1 MEKSSGLYLLVYDFY
16 EARIRFGF
24 YRYGDCLPS
33 ISHICGTF
41 HLGRATVRAALALLE
56 TDGYIENRERR
67 AARVVY
73 QADHGRYAENA
84 WDYYMPRK
92 DGLGEMREAGRLL
105 IQPLWEAGA
114 RRWGRNRWEF
124 YCRNLSGI
132 LPGDPPP
139 SMELHLLALME
150 LDNQLFLNLY
160 WEVPVSYTHL
170 TLPTKWIV

>member
-33 ISHICGTF
+33 ISHICDTF

-56 TDGYIENRERR
+56 TDGYIDNRERR

-73 QADHGRYAENA
+73 EADHGRYAENA

-105 IQPLWEAGA
+105 IRPLWEAGA
-114 RRWGRNRWEF
+114 RRWDRNRWEF
-124 YCRNLSGI
+124 YLSLI
-132 LPGDPPP
+132 
-139 SMELHLLALME
+139 H
-150 LDNQLFLNLY
+150 
-160 WEVPVSYTHL
+160 
-170 TLPTKWIV
+170 I

>member
-73 QADHGRYAENA
+73 QADRGQYAENA

-105 IQPLWEAGA
+105 IRPLWEAG
-114 RRWGRNRWEF
+114 
-124 YCRNLSGI
+124 
-132 LPGDPPP
+132 
-139 SMELHLLALME
+139 
-150 LDNQLFLNLY
+150 
-160 WEVPVSYTHL
+160 T
-170 TLPTKWIV
+170 

>member
-67 AARVVY
+67 AAGWSIR
-73 QADHGRYAENA
+73 RI
-84 WDYYMPRK
+84 
-92 DGLGEMREAGRLL
+92 AGGMLKTPGITTCPERTV
-105 IQPLWEAGA
+105 
-114 RRWGRNRWEF
+114 WG
-124 YCRNLSGI
+124 
-132 LPGDPPP
+132 
-139 SMELHLLALME
+139 
-150 LDNQLFLNLY
+150 
-160 WEVPVSYTHL
+160 
-170 TLPTKWIV
+170 K